1 MRTVKEWTVVV
12 VSTLSLTLMTCR
24 VNAQT
29 PSPVHARNIVLVHG
43 AWADG
48 SSWSEVI
55 PRLQVINLLK
65 VKPGKQD
72 ALIALLRQNTDT
84 VVRTLGGWK
93 TTRLIAAHAS
103 KFASH
108 K

>member
-1 MRTVKEWTVVV
+1 MRTVNEWTVVA

-29 PSPVHARNIVLVHG
+29 SAPVQARNVVLVHG

-55 PRLQVINLLK
+55 PRLQAAGLHVTA
-65 VKPGKQD
+65 V
-72 ALIALLRQNTDT
+72 QNPLTSICCRNAPRACGAR
-84 VVRTLGGWK
+84 RTHSARSPFVG
-93 TTRLIAAHAS
+93 RHR
-103 KFASH
+103 H
-108 K
+108 Q